1 MEERR
6 IGGRVVRLLRGDI
19 TDLEVEAFVF
29 DITED
34 LKLGSGYGGAIAQ
47 RGGPAVQKELDS
59 LGRLPVGEALVTS
72 AGKMKSRYIV
82 HVNGPKFH
90 EPDTEGKLRRAV
102 RAALMVA
109 NEKGIKQ
116 IAFPLIGTGLYQ
128 VPLDL
133 SARVL
138 LETASSHLAGDTTI
152 DEVLLVALDS
162 RDWAPLAASLSNLAA
177 SSSKGVSNAAA

>member
-6 IGGRVVRLLRGDI
+6 IGEKLVRLIRGDI

-34 LKLGSGYGGAIAQ
+34 LKLGSGYGGAVAQ
-47 RGGPAVQKELDS
+47 RGGPSVQKELDT

-72 AGKMKSRYIV
+72 AGNMKATYIV

-102 RAALMVA
+102 SAALA
-109 NEKGIKQ
+109 AAQERGIKQ

-138 LETASSHLAGDTTI
+138 MEAIAAHLNGDTCI
-152 DEVLLVALDS
+152 EEVVMVALDS
-162 RDWAPLAASLSNLAA
+162 RDWAPLAAHFPKGA
-177 SSSKGVSNAAA
+177 SHAAA

>member
-1 MEERR
+1 MEEKV
-6 IGGRVVRLLRGDI
+6 IGSRVVRLIRGDI

-47 RGGPAVQKELDS
+47 RGGPSVQKELEG
-59 LGRLPVGEALVTS
+59 LGRLPVGEAVITS
-72 AGKMKSRYIV
+72 AGNMKATHIV

-102 RAALMVA
+102 AAALA
-109 NEKGIKQ
+109 AAKERGIRQ

-128 VPLDL
+128 VPLEL

-138 LETASSHLAGDTTI
+138 METITMHLAGDTSL

-162 RDWAPLAASLSNLAA
+162 REWAPLAAYF
-177 SSSKGVSNAAA
+177 SKGGRDAAA

>member
-1 MEERR
+1 VEVLNMGEEKR
-6 IGGRVVRLLRGDI
+6 IGNRVVRLIRGDI

-47 RGGPAVQKELDS
+47 RGGPAVQKELDGF
-59 LGRLPVGEALVTS
+59 GRLPVGEALITS
-72 AGKMKSRYIV
+72 AGNMKAKFIV

-102 RAALMVA
+102 TAALTVA
-109 NEKGIKQ
+109 AQKGIKQ

-128 VPLDL
+128 VPLEL

-138 LETASSHLAGDTTI
+138 METITAHLQGDTCI
-152 DEVLLVALDS
+152 EEVLLVALDS
-162 RDWAPLAASLSNLAA
+162 REWAPLAAHFL
-177 SSSKGVSNAAA
+177 KGANHAAA

>member
-6 IGGRVVRLLRGDI
+6 IGDRVVRLIRGDI

-47 RGGPAVQKELDS
+47 RGGPSVQKELDG
-59 LGRLPVGEALVTS
+59 LGRLAVGEALITS
-72 AGKMKSRYIV
+72 AGNMKATYIV

-90 EPDTEGKLRRAV
+90 EPDTEEKLRRTV
-102 RAALMVA
+102 LAALTA
-109 NEKGIKQ
+109 AKHKGIRQ

-138 LETASSHLAGDTTI
+138 IETITAHLASDTCI
-152 DEVLLVALDS
+152 DEVVLVSLDS
-162 RDWAPLAASLSNLAA
+162 REWAPLAAHFL
-177 SSSKGVSNAAA
+177 KGDNHAAA

>member
-6 IGGRVVRLLRGDI
+6 IGDRVVRLIRGDI

-47 RGGPAVQKELDS
+47 RGGPSVQKQLDA

-72 AGKMKSRYIV
+72 AGNMKSTHIV

-102 RAALMVA
+102 TAALTVA
-109 NEKGIKQ
+109 KENGIRQ

-138 LETASSHLAGDTTI
+138 VESVAAHLAGDTSI

-162 RDWAPLAASLSNLAA
+162 REWAPLAAHFSKEA
-177 SSSKGVSNAAA
+177 SHAGA